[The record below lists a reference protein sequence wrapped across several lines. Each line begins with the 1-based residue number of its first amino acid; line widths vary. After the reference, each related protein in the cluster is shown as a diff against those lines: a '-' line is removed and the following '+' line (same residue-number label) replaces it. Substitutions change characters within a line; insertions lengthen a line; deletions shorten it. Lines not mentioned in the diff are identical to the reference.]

1 MLTIDSVVK
10 AGYKTVYS
18 RILIILGI
26 CHKTMC
32 QNVYDYF
39 CMVVLQNFFFFF
51 SVIERIK

>member
-26 CHKTMC
+26 CQKTMC
-32 QNVYDYF
+32 QNIDDYF
-39 CMVVLQNFFFFF
+39 CMVALQIFFFFC
-51 SVIERIK
+51 SVI

>member
-10 AGYKTVYS
+10 QVTKVYS